1 MRINGAMAIVDRRGV
16 SGDFGPSALIGIPRA
31 EYHAASG
38 LIDSDRTTA
47 TGFGRIAQSAG
58 SYRYLW

>member
-47 TGFGRIAQSAG
+47 MGLGRIAQSAG
-58 SYRYLW
+58 SYRCFW